1 MHFSLFNVT
10 LYSTLEY
17 IMKLRKLL
25 SLLLFFYLSLQLS
38 FSATDNPEAPNLNFS
53 QNNFNGWERYFGEF
67 YAVDPAGDSYEYNW
81 TPVTDTGERIKTI
94 NTVFEQE
101 GIIACDPFYTN
112 PFQGSIVARIGQPLK
127 TEGMIGGSNCL
138 DRWKNHKAAAAEK
151 LSYTYYVGSNS
162 NILNYNFAAVLHV
175 PGTDPHYGE
184 QFPYFG
190 IHVEV
195 THPTTGAV
203 ITVPCGTYNTIA
215 NSQSGGLIRFLEEV
229 DEHGNVTY
237 RDCRESDANN
247 NAKEYV
253 YRPWTSG
260 TIDLRN
266 YEGYKVTISVITHD
280 CLVVCDGYP
289 VAGGHEA
296 YGYFKAEATS
306 LDLTTISCGVDDAM
320 IIAPEG
326 YPKYKWTRSDG
337 RNSDGIVVTEPNR
350 ITIPRATMV
359 NGIEYKCEISDELG
373 CANIDLTTNLEPV
386 DVTSKFSYTN
396 NCSGEVVFENL
407 STVNGDDIDSYSWD
421 FADGGYSTEKN
432 PTHVFASPKEYNV
445 SLTTVTKKGCSHT
458 ATQKITV
465 RYFPDLVI
473 SELDPICKDK
483 TFTLR
488 VEGAED
494 DSSIRWYT
502 DTEDNISGDSYL
514 TTSASVTTLYY
525 VEVEDLNGCFYNAQ
539 KTVVVKTPPVIT
551 IDGQDLVCS
560 GSSVVLTA
568 SGANSFQWVGTEETG
583 SNIIVTPV
591 TEQKYKV
598 IGTDNFGCTAE
609 AEHTVKVL
617 PRPNVTIVGEEVVC
631 DGGSVTWRLSGAETY
646 FWNDGSND
654 VERTISQIGTYTIK
668 GVDANNCESLPVTKT
683 LEAGATPVIEYSGI
697 TEACLGEEY
706 IVNLTSD
713 IVGTEYLWL
722 DDNTTGNRKNI
733 PVESDLILNV
743 KGKTPL
749 GCESIVRV
757 DLKANPT
764 PIVYISGPKSI
775 CAGSEE
781 PITLTV
787 NASEETDNLW
797 NTGENTSE
805 INVKPNVDTMYSVE
819 AISTKGC
826 KVTATYDV
834 EVLPA
839 PNVGL
844 ELKDYGVCPMEE
856 ETKLELTASGAA
868 SYKWDS
874 DAGNEEISNNLSST
888 LKTSVT
894 LPIKIKVYGT
904 DGNGCVAEN
913 YIEIDDL
920 PEPLFAYH
928 IEPNFIEEGKSQ
940 VRFSGMEPYKDATW
954 YWDFGDGSSVETSQ
968 STTHDF
974 DISHLS
980 DTYTVSVT
988 AIDKH
993 NCVFKAEVPIYIW
1006 RDVWAPDAFTPN
1018 GDGLND
1024 EFKFFVCDFMTEF
1037 KFYIYDRIGNI
1048 VFEGDSAEDSWNG
1061 FYNGKLCPWG
1071 VYGWVVDYKAVI
1083 DGVEKSGSSRGMVSI
1098 IR

>member
-1 MHFSLFNVT
+1 MDFSLFNVT
-10 LYSTLEY
+10 LQKTLNEV
-17 IMKLRKLL
+17 MKISRLL
-25 SLLLFFYLSLQLS
+25 SLLLFLCLSLQLS

-138 DRWKNHKAAAAEK
+138 DRWNNHKAAAAEK

-175 PGTDPHYGE
+175 PGSDPHYGE

-195 THPTTGAV
+195 IHPTTGEV

-237 RDCRESDANN
+237 RECRESDADNK
-247 NAKEYV
+247 AKEYV
-253 YRPWTSG
+253 YRPWTAG

-350 ITIPRATMV
+350 ITIPRSTMV
-359 NGIEYKCEISDELG
+359 NGVEYKCEISDELG
-373 CANIDLTTNLEPV
+373 CANIELTTLLDPV
-386 DVTSKFSYTN
+386 DVVSNFGYTN
-396 NCSGEVVFENL
+396 KCFGEVVFENI
-407 STVNGDDIDSYSWD
+407 STINGDEIDSYSWD
-421 FADGGYSTEKN
+421 FSDGGYSTEEN
-432 PTHVFASPKEYNV
+432 PVHVFDSPKDYNV
-445 SLTTVTKKGCSHT
+445 SLTTVSKKGCSHT
-458 ATQKITV
+458 VTKQVSV
-465 RYFPDLVI
+465 RYFPKLVI

-483 TFTLR
+483 TFTLD

-494 DSSIRWYT
+494 GSSFRWYT
-502 DTEDNISGDSYL
+502 DAEDNISTNSHL
-514 TTSASVTTLYY
+514 TTSASETTLYY
-525 VEVEDLNGCFYNAQ
+525 VEATDLHGCVYNAQ

-583 SNIIVTPV
+583 SNIIVNPV

-617 PRPNVTIVGEEVVC
+617 PRPNVTIVGDEVIC
-631 DGGSVTWRLSGAETY
+631 DGSSTKWLLSGAETY

-654 VERTISQIGTYTIK
+654 IERTISQEGTYTIK
-668 GVDANNCESLPVTKT
+668 GVDANGCESLPLTKT
-683 LEAGATPVIEYSGI
+683 LIASQSPVIEYSGV
-697 TEACLGEEY
+697 TAACVGDEY
-706 IVNLTSD
+706 MVNLTSD

-733 PVESDLILNV
+733 TVESDLILNV
-743 KGKTPL
+743 QGTSPL
-749 GCESIVRV
+749 GCASVAKVE
-757 DLKANPT
+757 LKAIPT

-775 CAGSEE
+775 CASSEE
-781 PITLTV
+781 PITLAV
-787 NASEETDNLW
+787 NTSETTSNLW
-797 NTGENTSE
+797 NTGENTTE
-805 INVKPNVDTMYSVE
+805 INVRPNVNTTYSVE
-819 AISTKGC
+819 AVSANGC
-826 KVTATYDV
+826 KGVATYDV
-834 EVLPA
+834 SILPT
-839 PNVGL
+839 PNVKVEL
-844 ELKDYGVCPMEE
+844 EDYSICPGEE
-856 ETKLELTASGAA
+856 NAKLELTASGAV
-868 SYKWDS
+868 SYKWSS
-874 DAGNEEISNNLSST
+874 DLGIEDIANNLSST
-888 LKTSVT
+888 LKTEVT
-894 LPIKIKVYGT
+894 LPISIKVQGT
-904 DGNGCVAEN
+904 DENGCFAEN
-913 YIEIDDL
+913 SIEIKDL
-920 PEPLFAYH
+920 PAPIFAYNV
-928 IEPNFIEEGKSQ
+928 EPNFIEEGRSE
-940 VRFSGMEPYKDATW
+940 VRVSGLEPNKDATW
-954 YWDFGDGSSVETSQ
+954 YWDFGDGTSVDASKN
-968 STTHDF
+968 TTHNY

-980 DTYTVSVT
+980 DSYTVSIT
-988 AIDKH
+988 AIDRH
-993 NCVFKAEVPIYIW
+993 DCVFKAEVPIYIW
-1006 RDVWAPDAFTPN
+1006 REVWAPDAFTPN

-1024 EFKFFVCDFMTEF
+1024 EFKFFVSELITDF

-1048 VFEGDSAEDSWNG
+1048 VFEGTSAEDSWDG
-1061 FYNGKLCPWG
+1061 YYNGKLCPWG
-1071 VYGWVVDYKAVI
+1071 VYGWVVDYKAEME
-1083 DGVEKSGSSRGMVSI
+1083 GVEKIGSSRGMVSI